1 MQNQLDSFQ
10 FLAIVSVNYAVAMH
24 CTPCQIRYTTKWV
37 KLESIHDK
45 TSFNSSKSY
54 FPPPT
59 SLYSLEEWCWEFW
72 KQSASPNEKV
82 KWHQRTKQEAGS
94 LWNYHWAEG
103 PVKVYLFT
111 IRGFQFVSSVTLDV
125 SSIFYLKRLEN
136 TATEKRSSFF
146 VARKIHAILSL
157 LSTLY

>member
-1 MQNQLDSFQ
+1 MYTVSTDVDLLMNILLALPQYSFWYVESISLLQNQLDSFQ
-10 FLAIVSVNYAVAMH
+10 VLAIVSVNYAVAMH

-45 TSFNSSKSY
+45 TSFSSSKSY

-59 SLYSLEEWCWEFW
+59 SLYWQEEWCWEFW

-82 KWHQRTKQEAGS
+82 KWHQRTKQEAGR

-103 PVKVYLFT
+103 R
-111 IRGFQFVSSVTLDV
+111 IRG
-125 SSIFYLKRLEN
+125 
-136 TATEKRSSFF
+136 
-146 VARKIHAILSL
+146 
-157 LSTLY
+157 